1 MKTILVL
8 TDLSKNSLNASEA
21 ALIIAVQTHA
31 NLVLFHSCIDIPMLA
46 YYPGMPWINEDQNWL
61 DESGKQLKSLARH
74 LRNFGQ
80 RMYPDEEMPSIHYE
94 VGQGEIAAN
103 IQNIIDANKAALI
116 VMGGRT
122 GSQMEHLAFGS
133 DTNSM
138 LNYCTKPILIVAQ
151 KKPLRKVNKI
161 TFATNFKEEDI
172 SAIKLLLKYRKQ
184 CQYELDIVHVK
195 LFGADEKTLNTPV
208 TSFIETLAEENY
220 PVVKFKEVWG
230 KDLIRRLYTLC
241 AETETDVLALTH
253 QQHSFFVNILKE
265 GIVKK
270 SIISQQL
277 PLLILPS

>member
-21 ALIIAVQTHA
+21 ALIIALQTHA
-31 NLVLFHSCIDIPMLA
+31 NLVLFHSCLDIPMLA
-46 YYPGMPWINEDQNWL
+46 YYPGMPWINEDQNWV
-61 DESGKQLKSLARH
+61 DESGKQLKSLAKH
-74 LRNFGQ
+74 LCNVGQ
-80 RMYPDEEMPSIHYE
+80 RIYPDEEMPSINYE
-94 VGQGEIAAN
+94 VGQGEIAVN
-103 IQNIIDANKAALI
+103 IQNVIDANQAELI

-122 GSQMEHLAFGS
+122 GSHLEHLAFGS
-133 DTNSM
+133 DTSSL

-151 KKPLRKVNKI
+151 KKPLRKFDKI

-172 SAIKLLLKYRKQ
+172 SAIKLLLKCRKQ

-195 LFGADEKTLNTPV
+195 LFGADEKTVNTPV
-208 TSFIETLAEENY
+208 TAFIEALAEENY

-230 KDLIRRLYTLC
+230 KDLIRRLYSLC